1 MNHLDQ
7 WRPSA
12 SLGMMRRRARVLREI
27 REFFWQAGVLEVETP
42 VCSRFATTDPAIDS
56 FKTRF
61 TGPQAA
67 QGLPLYLQ
75 TSPEFPMKRL

>member
-56 FKTRF
+56 FKTR
-61 TGPQAA
+61 
-67 QGLPLYLQ
+67 
-75 TSPEFPMKRL
+75 